1 MNNTKLKIAFSGPS
15 GLGKTTLCKYVEENV
30 NIPHLSTSAMDIL
43 SDYDKR
49 TLKNSFRYKGTGH
62 KEVINLSSKDPSF
75 GFFFQNAVLGARAS
89 QIRNADQFVLDRC
102 PIDNVAYL
110 LSQVGHNLREDQV
123 KKFIA
128 EAMEIYQSLSHV
140 ILIKYSN
147 DIPSIEDNNSRVPNR
162 FFQQYISDVFMGVY
176 TRYFAN
182 IMGPQLIILDFWNLD
197 ERKSTL
203 RSFLGGDPQLDIEF
217 KERLNDA

>member
-75 GFFFQNAVLGARAS
+75 GSFFRMQFWVLELAR
-89 QIRNADQFVLDRC
+89 FVM
-102 PIDNVAYL
+102 PISLYL
-110 LSQVGHNLREDQV
+110 IGVL
-123 KKFIA
+123 
-128 EAMEIYQSLSHV
+128 
-140 ILIKYSN
+140 LI
-147 DIPSIEDNNSRVPNR
+147 
-162 FFQQYISDVFMGVY
+162 
-176 TRYFAN
+176 
-182 IMGPQLIILDFWNLD
+182 
-197 ERKSTL
+197 TL
-203 RSFLGGDPQLDIEF
+203 LTC
-217 KERLNDA
+217 